1 MPRRAC
7 SVAATTGCA
16 LCLWWFMSVWSQEK
30 VCAVD
35 VDGSRIEVSRPLP
48 QQVIIKVFS
57 TNGNVR
63 ATLDFDADDALLF
76 LEYALHAL
84 QKAAKEI
91 KEIE

>member
-16 LCLWWFMSVWSQEK
+16 LCFWWSMSVWSQEK

-35 VDGSRIEVSRPLP
+35 VDGGRIEVSRPYP
-48 QQVIIKVFS
+48 NQIMFKVVS
-57 TNGNVR
+57 ANGNVR
-63 ATLDFDADDALLF
+63 ATLDFNPDDALLF

-84 QKAAKEI
+84 QRAAKQI